1 MNSENGSALVNVEN
15 IKQLKAR
22 YFRFID
28 TKQWEALRDVFTDD
42 LEFYFESSTPTI
54 TSADAFV
61 AFISERLATAVSVH
75 HGHMPEISIADDSNA
90 TGVWAMYDWVDD
102 PDHGRAFQG
111 YGHYHERYRRG
122 SDGSW
127 RISELRLE
135 RIRVDPVEPGKGSVT
150 RTTPPPR

>member
-42 LEFYFESSTPTI
+42 LQFYFESSTPTI

-90 TGVWAMYDWVDD
+90 IGVWAMYDWVDD

-111 YGHYHERYRRG
+111 FGHYHERYRRG
-122 SDGSW
+122 TDGNW

-135 RIRVDPVEPGKGSVT
+135 RVRVDPIEPGKGSVA

>member
-1 MNSENGSALVNVEN
+1 M
-15 IKQLKAR
+15 
-22 YFRFID
+22 
-28 TKQWEALRDVFTDD
+28 
-42 LEFYFESSTPTI
+42 
-54 TSADAFV
+54 

-111 YGHYHERYRRG
+111 FGHYRERYRRG
-122 SDGSW
+122 TDGNW

-135 RIRVDPVEPGKGSVT
+135 RVRVDPIEPGNGSVA

>member
-1 MNSENGSALVNVEN
+1 VSPIDGARLAHIES

-22 YFRFID
+22 YFRFVD
-28 TKQWEALRDVFTDD
+28 GKQWDALRDVFTDD
-42 LEFYFESSTPTI
+42 LKFYFESPVPTLA
-54 TSADAFV
+54 SADSFV

-75 HGHMPEISIADDSNA
+75 QGHMPEISIVDDSNA

-102 PDHGRAFQG
+102 PDHSRAFQG

-122 SDGSW
+122 PDGNW

-135 RIRVDPVEPGKGSVT
+135 RIRVDLVEPGNADIA
-150 RTTPPPR
+150 RTTPAPR